1 MSKRVR
7 GRRTSAARPANRPVR
22 QPAPAATLAAANQLA
37 GAAEPTVAA
46 AAAPAGAA
54 AGAVRSPL
62 PRSGPARQSA
72 LAVRAATEYIYVGQD
87 LRHIALLASAIGA
100 VLVVLWVI
108 IDVLR
113 LIQL

>member
-7 GRRTSAARPANRPVR
+7 GRRPSGSRSANRPVR
-22 QPAPAATLAAANQLA
+22 QPAPAATLAPANQLVP
-37 GAAEPTVAA
+37 AAEPDVVAATVA
-46 AAAPAGAA
+46 PGAGATA
-54 AGAVRSPL
+54 MRSPL

-72 LAVRAATEYIYVGQD
+72 LAVRAATEYVYVGQD
-87 LRHIALLASAIGA
+87 LRHIVVLASVIAG
-100 VLVVLWVI
+100 VLIVLWLV